1 MIHGNT
7 YCVSES
13 NVFVQAGKQT
23 FGYQKLLMKLL
34 EMIKGFSEE
43 ETGEKGMNRVSILSD
58 QNH

>member
-7 YCVSES
+7 YCVSKS

-34 EMIKGFSEE
+34 EMVKGFSEE
-43 ETGEKGMNRVSILSD
+43 ETGEKGMNRL
-58 QNH
+58 